1 MNKQILL
8 VACIVLTVLSG
19 VLRGRIDYRWGVS
32 EEFQVAAERV
42 NSIPTVLGRWKTESL
57 GKLDKQAKQMLR
69 CTGDVFG
76 SYTNPSGEQVN
87 MTFLVGP
94 AGPLA
99 IHTAEV
105 CYGSSNYTVLGQV
118 DRQTLVD
125 DAGEEH
131 QFAVVMFEENRA
143 GNRPLKVYYAWN
155 EDGKWIAPE
164 TPRSAFTGTAMLHK
178 IQVATMTID
187 DESGQDA
194 AAKFLRQNLPKL
206 QQICDLRAKTVTSD

>member
-8 VACIVLTVLSG
+8 VACIILTVLSG

-32 EEFQVAAERV
+32 EEFQAAAERV
-42 NSIPTVLGRWKTESL
+42 NAMPTQLGGWKTGGLE
-57 GKLDKQAKQMLR
+57 KLDKQAKQMLR

-76 SYTNPSGEQVN
+76 TYINSSGEQVN
-87 MTFLVGP
+87 MTCLVGP

-118 DRQTLVD
+118 ERITLVD

-155 EDGKWIAPE
+155 RDGKWIAPE
-164 TPRSAFTGTAMLHK
+164 SPRTAFAGTSMLYK
-178 IQVATMTID
+178 LQVATMAID
-187 DESGQDA
+187 EDGDQDA
-194 AAKFLRQNLPKL
+194 AANFLKQNLPKL
-206 QQICDLRAKTVTSD
+206 QQICDLRAKTASSD